1 MLNLML
7 LARAME
13 HPEGFAA
20 LSDFQDDAG
29 QALFTTN
36 EVYYDGNSQGGIMG
50 GAVVTVSRDVNRGVL
65 GVPGMNYSTLLRRSV
80 DFDIYSIPLNLAY
93 HDDLDRSL
101 VFSLME
107 MLWERAEN
115 NGYAHHMGTAS
126 STNTPY
132 PNTPDNEF
140 LLQVGFSDHQVTMWS
155 ADVMA
160 RTIHAA
166 VDRQDL
172 AFPNRHPDEQEYAL
186 LEDLTIASGAQY
198 TNDRYLGS
206 ALAIFDA
213 SWDAAPDGRC
223 AADSTLPA
231 PIGNIPPRDPE
242 SIPEGQRNNDPHEC
256 PRREPSAKCQKSHFL
271 YSLSTVLD
279 VNGITRDD
287 LCPPLP
293 AIQ

>member
-1 MLNLML
+1 
-7 LARAME
+7 
-13 HPEGFAA
+13 
-20 LSDFQDDAG
+20 
-29 QALFTTN
+29 
-36 EVYYDGNSQGGIMG
+36 
-50 GAVVTVSRDVNRGVL
+50 
-65 GVPGMNYSTLLRRSV
+65 
-80 DFDIYSIPLNLAY
+80 
-93 HDDLDRSL
+93 
-101 VFSLME
+101 
-107 MLWERAEN
+107 
-115 NGYAHHMGTAS
+115 
-126 STNTPY
+126 
-132 PNTPDNEF
+132 
-140 LLQVGFSDHQVTMWS
+140 
-155 ADVMA
+155 MA

-198 TNDRYLGS
+198 TNNRYLGS

-242 SIPEGQRNNDPHEC
+242 SIPDEQRNNDPHEC

-293 AIQ
+293 VIQ